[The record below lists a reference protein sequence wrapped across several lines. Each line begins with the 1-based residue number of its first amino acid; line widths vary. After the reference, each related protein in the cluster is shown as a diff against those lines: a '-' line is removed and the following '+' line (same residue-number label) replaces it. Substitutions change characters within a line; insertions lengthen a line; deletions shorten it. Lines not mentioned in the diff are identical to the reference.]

1 MLLIFRHPDVGG
13 AIPQP
18 LTEELL
24 GRFSLDDV
32 VLSRVLD
39 ELDFPTLHLI
49 WGIFLHFILELFLY
63 KFYLVFIS
71 INALVLF
78 PNFMKRTNPVK
89 MLIIFI

>member
-1 MLLIFRHPDVGG
+1 MLLVFRHPDVGG

-32 VLSRVLD
+32 VLSRVPD

-49 WGIFLHFILELFLY
+49 WGIFLHFFSNY
-63 KFYLVFIS
+63 FFI
-71 INALVLF
+71 
-78 PNFMKRTNPVK
+78 NF
-89 MLIIFI
+89 I